1 MLFPD
6 DPSLSQTDKIEAVAE
21 KLVVVDHVA
30 IKQILDMREQKNE
43 FQQILEIGEH
53 KSVFQITPSGPR
65 KSGHS

>member
-30 IKQILDMREQKNE
+30 IKQILDMREQKSE
-43 FQQILEIGEH
+43 SQQILEIGEH
-53 KSVFQITPSGPR
+53 KSVFQITPGGPR